1 MPPGTIDGGTGAAR
15 RRRARWSAQHGCEPR
30 TDEVSTPELHLK
42 TCFVLNADGRILS
55 TREPIGTRGPLFS
68 LVRGAT
74 SCAWAVRADVPAD
87 VADELERLARREP
100 PARDFHDPPLNAQ
113 RYVDA
118 LAGRLAS
125 GESARTK
132 IAHSAGPAFSFPH
145 ALPAP
150 DDVVVVES
158 ESLLARHFR
167 GWVPGEIEAGRGP
180 VVAAFDN
187 DYPVSICFCARRSD
201 SAAEAGLET
210 AATYRRR
217 GFGVRV
223 TAAWAWAIRAA
234 GRAPLYSTSWTN
246 ESSLAVARKLNLIP
260 YASTWSLSADSLAG

>member
-1 MPPGTIDGGTGAAR
+1 MTA
-15 RRRARWSAQHGCEPR
+15 EM
-30 TDEVSTPELHLK
+30 STPALHLK

-87 VADELERLARREP
+87 VADRLDRLARGEP
-100 PARDFHDPPLNAQ
+100 PALNFQAPPINAQ
-113 RYVDA
+113 RYIDA
-118 LAGRLAS
+118 LAGLAAP
-125 GESARTK
+125 GEGAISRIGHT
-132 IAHSAGPAFSFPH
+132 AGPAFSFPDS
-145 ALPAP
+145 LPAP
-150 DDVVVVES
+150 DEVVVVES
-158 ESLLARHFR
+158 ESLLACHFR

-180 VVAAFDN
+180 VVAVLAN

-210 AATYRRR
+210 AAIYRRR
-217 GFGVRV
+217 GLGVRV

-234 GRAPLYSTSWTN
+234 GRVPLYSTSWTN
-246 ESSLAVARKLNLIP
+246 ESSLAVARKLNLVT
-260 YASTWSLSADSLAG
+260 YASTWSLVDDSPETAHDEA